1 MLAITVFT
9 TWPRR
14 RFSRPVWRLVHLT
27 SVGGVILAGLH
38 GFQSGTDATTLAFEA
53 GLAVAAAAGVYAVGV
68 RLLDLATRHRR

>member
-38 GFQSGTDATTLAFEA
+38 GFQSGTDATTLAFEV

-68 RLLDLATRHRR
+68 RLLDLATRHRP